1 MSERTSGK
9 WRRIVERWSSR
20 QSVDFSDPSFRE
32 NCLKVQKSILLLM
45 LKKHLKSL
53 YQISSTAIALASLKS
68 DNPGVNKRDN
78 AINGVE
84 PQSISIPPTLSRSP
98 NSIKDLVSLLKS
110 FQMMTFADP
119 VEKTV
124 DRESE
129 KLT

>member
-1 MSERTSGK
+1 M
-9 WRRIVERWSSR
+9 VERWSSR

-78 AINGVE
+78 AINRVE
-84 PQSISIPPTLSRSP
+84 PQSISIPPALSRSP